1 MRSFILF
8 AAIMSIALL
17 FLVNSALALKGLE
30 AQTSGAA
37 STELTPDT
45 TLLRTVPHD
54 RPEERL
60 FSWMENSRSSGR
72 PMLTKMSDWL
82 KRMFDAFL
90 ALFKSPTAMNEAM
103 KLDAAEPPFV
113 TPGDRPIDISKAVKD
128 DAGAN
133 AHKQEGGVKRIV
145 GQDKVAPSSILLDGV
160 DMDEAGMV
168 KYLHEQYPA
177 VIKQVEGALAEA
189 IINKSY
195 QDRFGWMGEKEAAQ
209 EIFKLPKQSEDSDY
223 MSEILLTTWVLK
235 KRDREYVLNTLK
247 LDNDIVDWYKQFL
260 IASLETL
267 AKLKPEQYA

>member
-1 MRSFILF
+1 
-8 AAIMSIALL
+8 
-17 FLVNSALALKGLE
+17 
-30 AQTSGAA
+30 
-37 STELTPDT
+37 
-45 TLLRTVPHD
+45 
-54 RPEERL
+54 
-60 FSWMENSRSSGR
+60 MENSRSSGR

-128 DAGAN
+128 DAGAIAHTREGDAGAN

-195 QDRFGWMGEKEAAQ
+195 QDRFGWMGEKAAAQ
-209 EIFKLPKQSEDSDY
+209 KIFKLRKQSKDLDY
-223 MSEILLTTWVLK
+223 MEEILLTTWVLK

-247 LDNDIVDWYKQFL
+247 LDNDIADWYKKFL
-260 IASLETL
+260 VELMIGL

>member
-1 MRSFILF
+1 
-8 AAIMSIALL
+8 
-17 FLVNSALALKGLE
+17 
-30 AQTSGAA
+30 
-37 STELTPDT
+37 
-45 TLLRTVPHD
+45 
-54 RPEERL
+54 
-60 FSWMENSRSSGR
+60 
-72 PMLTKMSDWL
+72 MLTKMSDWL

-128 DAGAN
+128 DAGAIAHTREGDAGAD
-133 AHKQEGGVKRIV
+133 AHKQEGDVNRIV
-145 GQDKVAPSSILLDGV
+145 GQVNVAPSSKLPDGV
-160 DMDEAGMV
+160 DMDEASMV

-177 VIKQVEGALAEA
+177 VIKQVEEALAKA
-189 IINKSY
+189 IIDESY
-195 QDRFGWMGEKEAAQ
+195 QKQFGGMGEKEAAQ
-209 EIFKLPKQSEDSDY
+209 EIFKLHKQPEDSVY
-223 MSEILLTTWVLK
+223 MEELLLTTWVLK